1 MFSQHFDLLNNCH
14 IQYIAVCIAP
24 ITAFPLAP
32 LLHLAD
38 IGVNRLTIRRYP
50 LGQLGIH
57 PFPAGA
63 VDQSSQKC
71 LIVSWLAIGL

>member
-1 MFSQHFDLLNNCH
+1 MLRQGFDLLDNRR
-14 IQYIAVCIAP
+14 IQEIAIGVAS

-32 LLHLAD
+32 FLLLTH
-38 IGVNRLTIRRYP
+38 IGVDWIAVSRLS

-63 VDQSSQKC
+63 VDQSSQKR
-71 LIVSWLAIGL
+71 LIVSWLTIGL